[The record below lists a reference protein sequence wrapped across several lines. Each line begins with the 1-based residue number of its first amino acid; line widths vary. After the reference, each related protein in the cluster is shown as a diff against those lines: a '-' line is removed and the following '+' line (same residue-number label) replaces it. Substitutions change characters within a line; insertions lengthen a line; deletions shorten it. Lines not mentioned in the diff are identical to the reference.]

1 MAMIDETWA
10 SIVKTTA
17 YSVVIR
23 ELQLKLEIIIKC
35 TGSKIGQDEY
45 PYIAEIKNFLHKAFR
60 LSHGLGFL
68 KWHG

>member
-1 MAMIDETWA
+1 MLAMIDETWE

-23 ELQLKLEIIIKC
+23 ELLLKLEIIINC

-45 PYIAEIKNFLHKAFR
+45 QYIEEIKNFLHKAFR
-60 LSHGLGFL
+60 LRHGMGFL
-68 KWHG
+68 K